1 MASSE
6 RLVSS
11 EKCYTINDQ
20 WEFTSEKYE
29 SRSKYQTAD
38 REEGAAVNKQ
48 QDLRCKQLYR
58 DNVREIKILCP
69 HPRRTIYD
77 LKKMCTPIE
86 IFMGGDE
93 PAA

>member
-48 QDLRCKQLYR
+48 QEMRCKQLYR
-58 DNVREIKILCP
+58 DNVSEKKILCP

-77 LKKMCTPIE
+77 FLKKCV
-86 IFMGGDE
+86 DL
-93 PAA
+93 